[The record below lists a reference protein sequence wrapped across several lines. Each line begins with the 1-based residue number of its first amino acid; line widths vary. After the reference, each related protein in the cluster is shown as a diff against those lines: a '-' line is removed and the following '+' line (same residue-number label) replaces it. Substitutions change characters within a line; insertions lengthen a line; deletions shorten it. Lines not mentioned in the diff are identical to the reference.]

1 MTETRGRPTENTV
14 KLDKWKLDTDNAVWY
29 YDVKKSANGCYKVIQ
44 KIEGKQTKPEIN
56 ERPYGKNPVVMVFKT
71 SNRSN
76 ARLKMKV
83 FNKNIDYIISAK
95 KLPGVPEI
103 AEIIKLS
110 VGRSFINEYKQKYN
124 LD

>member
-14 KLDKWKLDTDNAVWY
+14 KLDKWKLDTGDAVWY
-29 YDVKKSANGCYKVIQ
+29 YDVKKSANGCYKVVQ
-44 KIEGKQTKPEIN
+44 KVEGKQTKPEIN

>member
-14 KLDKWKLDTDNAVWY
+14 KLDKWKLDTGDAVWY
-29 YDVKKSANGCYKVIQ
+29 YDVKKSTRGCYKVIQ

>member
-1 MTETRGRPTENTV
+1 MTETRGRPIENTV
-14 KLDKWKLDTDNAVWY
+14 KLDKWKLDTGDAVWY
-29 YDVKKSANGCYKVIQ
+29 YDVKKSANGCYKVVQ
-44 KIEGKQTKPEIN
+44 KVEGKQTKPDIDQK
-56 ERPYGKNPVVMVFKT
+56 PYGKNPVVMVFKT

-103 AEIIKLS
+103 AEIVELS
-110 VGRSFINEYKQKYN
+110 VCRSFINEYKQKYN

>member
-1 MTETRGRPTENTV
+1 MTETRGRPTENAV

-103 AEIIKLS
+103 AEILELS
-110 VGRSFINEYKQKYN
+110 VGRSFVNEYKQKYN

>member
-1 MTETRGRPTENTV
+1 MAETRGRPVENTV
-14 KLDKWKLDTDNAVWY
+14 KPDKWKLDTGDAVWY
-29 YDVKKSANGCYKVIQ
+29 YDVKKSANGCYKVVQ
-44 KIEGKQTKPEIN
+44 KVEGKQTKPDIDQK
-56 ERPYGKNPVVMVFKT
+56 PYGKNPVVMVFKT

-124 LD
+124 LN

>member
-1 MTETRGRPTENTV
+1 MTETRGRPTENVV

-29 YDVKKSANGCYKVIQ
+29 YDVKKSANGCYKVVQ
-44 KIEGKQTKPEIN
+44 KVEGKQTKPEIN

-103 AEIIKLS
+103 AEILELS
-110 VGRSFINEYKQKYN
+110 VGRSFVNEYKQKYN